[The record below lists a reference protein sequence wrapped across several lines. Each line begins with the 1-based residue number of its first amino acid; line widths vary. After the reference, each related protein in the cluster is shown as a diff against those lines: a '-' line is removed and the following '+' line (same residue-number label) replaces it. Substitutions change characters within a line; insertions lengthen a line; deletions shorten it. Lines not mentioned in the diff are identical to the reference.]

1 MNIKGSSMALARLV
15 CRSIS
20 GVDAPEVEVEVHLGT
35 GLPGFSLVGL
45 PETSVK
51 EAKDR
56 VRSAILNSNF
66 KFPSKRITVNL
77 APANL
82 PKEGGRF
89 DLAIAIGI
97 LLASDQI
104 KCPEILNFE
113 CYGELS
119 LSGELRCVDGII
131 PCALAAKQQKRQVI
145 VCTDNEHECALTGAQ
160 GFVAKHLIDVCAF
173 LQQQLTL
180 PSAEQ
185 SEAPPAK
192 HSHLDF
198 SDVLGQ
204 EQAKRVLEIA
214 ATGSHNL
221 LLIGPPGTGKSMLAE
236 RFMTLLPNLEEQQAL
251 QTAAVY
257 SVCGKQRDDWFS
269 PPYRAPHHSASAVAL
284 VGGGGKPKPGEI
296 SLSHHGVLFLDELPE
311 FPRQVLDSLRQ
322 PMENHNVT
330 ISRAANQ
337 VTFPAHFQLIAAMNP
352 SPCGH
357 ISGQLRRSTPDQI
370 LRYLNRLSGPF
381 LDRFALAI
389 MVPLLPKGMLADS
402 QQGLHNST
410 EKSADIKERV
420 LVARNIQ
427 LQRQGKLNHYL
438 SSQEVNIYCV
448 LTKEDALFLEQ
459 AIEKM
464 GLSIRAWHSL
474 LKVARSIADLQQ
486 QQDIS
491 KAHLCEALNYRA
503 MDRLLSSFN

>member
-1 MNIKGSSMALARLV
+1 MALSRLV
-15 CRSIS
+15 CRSLS

-56 VRSAILNSNF
+56 VRSAIINSNF
-66 KFPSKRITVNL
+66 KFPSKKITVNL

-89 DLAIAIGI
+89 DLAIALGI
-97 LLASDQI
+97 LLASDQLH
-104 KCPEILNFE
+104 CPDILKFE
-113 CYGELS
+113 CYAELS
-119 LSGELRCVDGII
+119 LSGDLRRVDGII
-131 PCALAAKQQKRQVI
+131 PCALAAKKNHRHVV
-145 VCTDNEHECALTGAQ
+145 VCEENEHECALTGAE
-160 GFVAKHLIDVCAF
+160 GFVANHLSQVCAF
-173 LQQQLTL
+173 LQKKLTL
-180 PSAEQ
+180 PSAKQ
-185 SEAPPAK
+185 SKPTEIRVNE
-192 HSHLDF
+192 LDF

-214 ATGSHNL
+214 AAGSHNL

-236 RFMTLLPNLEEQQAL
+236 RFMTLLPDLEEDQAL

-257 SVCGKQRDDWFS
+257 SVCGKQRENWFS
-269 PPYRAPHHSASAVAL
+269 PPYRSPHHSASAVAL

-322 PMENHNVT
+322 PMENHEVT

-357 ISGQLRRSTPDQI
+357 ISGHLNRSSPDQI

-389 MVPLLPKGMLADS
+389 MVPLLPKGMLAAS
-402 QQGLHNST
+402 QQGHQNSAET
-410 EKSADIKERV
+410 SADIKARV
-420 LVARNIQ
+420 LSARALQ

-438 SSQEVNIYCV
+438 SSQEINVYCV
-448 LTKEDALFLEQ
+448 LTEEDALFLEN

-486 QQDIS
+486 HPSIS

-503 MDRLLSSFN
+503 MDRLLNSFH

>member
-1 MNIKGSSMALARLV
+1 MALARLL

-66 KFPSKRITVNL
+66 KFPSKKITVNL

-97 LLASDQI
+97 LLASEQI

-119 LSGELRCVDGII
+119 LSGEIRSVDGII
-131 PCALAAKQQKRQVI
+131 PCALAAKQQQRQVI
-145 VCTDNEHECALTGAQ
+145 VCADNEHECALTGAQ
-160 GFVAKHLIDVCAF
+160 GFVAAHLLDVCAF
-173 LQQQLTL
+173 LQKKLVL
-180 PSAEQ
+180 NSAQQ
-185 SEAPPAK
+185 SEAPPSK
-192 HSHLDF
+192 HSNLDF

-204 EQAKRVLEIA
+204 EQSKRVLEVA
-214 ATGSHNL
+214 AAGSHNL

-236 RFMTLLPNLEEQQAL
+236 RFMTLLPNLEELQAL

-257 SVCGKQRDDWFS
+257 SVCGKQREDWFL
-269 PPYRAPHHSASAVAL
+269 PPYRAPHHSASSVAL

-322 PMENHNVT
+322 PMETHDVT

-389 MVPLLPKGMLADS
+389 MVPLLPKGMLAES
-402 QQGLHNST
+402 QQGKHNST
-410 EKSADIKERV
+410 EKSAVIKVRV
-420 LVARNIQ
+420 LKARHIQ

-438 SSQEVNIYCV
+438 SSQEVNVFCI
-448 LTKEDALFLEQ
+448 LSKEDALFLEH

-474 LKVARSIADLQQ
+474 LKVARSIADLQAEPN
-486 QQDIS
+486 IL

-503 MDRLLSSFN
+503 MDRLLNSFN

>member
-1 MNIKGSSMALARLV
+1 MALARLV
-15 CRSIS
+15 CRSLS

-66 KFPSKRITVNL
+66 KFPSKKITVNL

-89 DLAIAIGI
+89 DLAIALGI
-97 LLASDQI
+97 LLASDQLS
-104 KCPEILNFE
+104 CSDILQFE
-113 CYGELS
+113 CYAELS
-119 LSGELRCVDGII
+119 LSGDLRRVDGII
-131 PCALAAKQQKRQVI
+131 PCALAAKKNQRRVV
-145 VCTDNEHECALTGAQ
+145 VCEENEHECALTGAE
-160 GFVAKHLIDVCAF
+160 GFVANHLSQVCAF
-173 LQQQLTL
+173 LQKSLTL
-180 PSAEQ
+180 PSAEHQ
-185 SEAPPAK
+185 KSEKIA
-192 HSHLDF
+192 HSNLDF

-214 ATGSHNL
+214 AVGSHNL

-236 RFMTLLPNLEEQQAL
+236 RFMGLLPDLGEDQAL

-257 SVCGKQRDDWFS
+257 SVCGKQRQNWFS
-269 PPYRAPHHSASAVAL
+269 PPYRSPHHSASAVAL

-322 PMENHNVT
+322 PMENHEVT

-357 ISGQLRRSTPDQI
+357 ISGQLNRSSPDQI

-389 MVPLLPKGMLADS
+389 MVPLLPKGMLAAS
-402 QQGLHNST
+402 QQGKHNSAET
-410 EKSADIKERV
+410 SADIKARV
-420 LVARNIQ
+420 LDARAIQ
-427 LQRQGKLNHYL
+427 LKRQGKLNHYL
-438 SSQEVNIYCV
+438 SSQEINIHCV
-448 LTKEDALFLEQ
+448 LSEEDALFLEN

-486 QQDIS
+486 HPSIS
-491 KAHLCEALNYRA
+491 KTHLCEALNYRA
-503 MDRLLSSFN
+503 MDRLLNSFH

>member
-1 MNIKGSSMALARLV
+1 MALARLV

-35 GLPGFSLVGL
+35 GLPCFSLVGL

-51 EAKDR
+51 EAKER
-56 VRSAILNSNF
+56 VRSAIINSKF

-89 DLAIAIGI
+89 DLAIALGI
-97 LLASDQI
+97 LLASEQI
-104 KCPEILNFE
+104 KCVNILNFE
-113 CYGELS
+113 CYAELS
-119 LSGELRCVDGII
+119 LSGDLRGIDGII
-131 PCALAAKQQKRQVI
+131 PCALAAKKQQRQVI
-145 VCTDNEHECALTGAQ
+145 VCKGNEHECALTGAQ
-160 GFVAKHLIDVCAF
+160 GFVANNLLDVCAF
-173 LQQQLTL
+173 FQQQLIL
-180 PSAEQ
+180 PPVLQ
-185 SEAPPAK
+185 REAQNVK
-192 HSHLDF
+192 HSPLDF

-204 EQAKRVLEIA
+204 EQAKRVLEVA
-214 ATGSHNL
+214 AAGSHNL

-236 RFMTLLPNLEEQQAL
+236 RFMTLLPELEEQQAL

-257 SVCGKQRDDWFS
+257 SVCGKQREDWFL
-269 PPYRAPHHSASAVAL
+269 PPFRSPHHSASSVAL

-322 PMENHNVT
+322 PMENHQVT

-357 ISGQLRRSTPDQI
+357 ISGHLRRSTPDQV

-381 LDRFALAI
+381 LDRFELAI
-389 MVPLLPKGMLADS
+389 MVPLLPKGMLANS
-402 QQGLHNST
+402 QQGRKNKV
-410 EKSADIKERV
+410 EKSFEIKDRV
-420 LVARNIQ
+420 LAARKIQ
-427 LQRQGKLNHYL
+427 FQRQGKLNHYL
-438 SSQEVNIYCV
+438 SSQEVSLYCV
-448 LTKEDALFLEQ
+448 LSKEDALFLEQ

-486 QQDIS
+486 THDVS

-503 MDRLLSSFN
+503 MDRLLSSFNSF